1 VGGGLIVISTGWAL
15 LKQSYDE
22 DPKRVKKNIQ
32 PTDPFHNAFYPLTLA
47 MLGIQDSVPSS
58 RHTSNWLFI
67 RFTNS

>member
-32 PTDPFHNAFYPLTLA
+32 PTDTT
-47 MLGIQDSVPSS
+47 
-58 RHTSNWLFI
+58 RFI
-67 RFTNS
+67 R